1 MTQTPP
7 KQPQQFE
14 IPLFVNVN
22 AKQELALS
30 QSSFPK
36 EATPVR
42 HSQDNSSLEATETDL
57 AIYQSISDNFFR
69 KYK

>member
-7 KQPQQFE
+7 KQPQQLE

-30 QSSFPK
+30 QSSFIK
-36 EATPVR
+36 VATSIR

-57 AIYQSISDNFFR
+57 SIYQSISDNFFR